1 MLNDVYQ
8 EMTTLTKVD
17 SFCRDFYLRNGHYMV
32 NPTIEEI
39 KALLEMWGM
48 LEDVISQSRQESDIS
63 EKGRYRPDSS
73 ADITHHPTD

>member
-48 LEDVISQSRQESDIS
+48 LEDVMS
-63 EKGRYRPDSS
+63 EEDLKRVSGF
-73 ADITHHPTD
+73 